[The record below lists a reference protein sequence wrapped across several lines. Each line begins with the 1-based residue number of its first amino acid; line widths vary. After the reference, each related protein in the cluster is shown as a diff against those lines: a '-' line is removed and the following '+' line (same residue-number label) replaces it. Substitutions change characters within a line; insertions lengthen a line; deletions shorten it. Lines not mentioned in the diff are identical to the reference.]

1 MIRFDYTLSRPKE
14 YYMEKMKKLEAEYE
28 TRGKYIGKRYLKGI
42 HFKPQGEKIFGHYCP
57 GNGYHQRGLVIPFAG
72 KFTCDQSGNLHFQGW
87 TYPQILVSL
96 LLLIIIALSVFV
108 TKRAEMIIIS
118 SAALAINIICFFA
131 QSRQLLRDLEIFF
144 V

>member
-1 MIRFDYTLSRPKE
+1 MIRFDYTLSHPKE
-14 YYMEKMKKLEAEYE
+14 YYVEKIKSLEKEYE
-28 TRGKYIGKRYLKGI
+28 QRGKYIGKRYLRGI
-42 HFKPQGEKIFGHYCP
+42 HFKPQGKKIFGHYCP
-57 GNGYHQRGLVIPFAG
+57 GTGYHQRGLVIPFAG
-72 KFTCDQSGNLHFQGW
+72 KFTFDQSGSLHFQGW

-118 SAALAINIICFFA
+118 SAALAINIFCFFA
-131 QSRQLLRDLEIFF
+131 QSRSLLKDLEEFF